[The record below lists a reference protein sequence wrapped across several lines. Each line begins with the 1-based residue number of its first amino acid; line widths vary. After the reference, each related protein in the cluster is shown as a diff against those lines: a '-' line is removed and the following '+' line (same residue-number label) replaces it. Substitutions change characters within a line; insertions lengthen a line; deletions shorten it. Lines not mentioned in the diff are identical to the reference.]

1 MAMIRLLLLAIL
13 FVACAAPTA
22 AQSRE
27 QERLEANIVRA
38 FSAARY
44 ERALEQIDAYLEVWP
59 NSPLMLYNQA
69 CGYALT
75 GRRDA
80 AGQSLLQ
87 AIDLGF
93 RDFGHLKRDPDLATM
108 HDHPTFIAI
117 MAAEGQIDR
126 TKSDRQLKKWKGR
139 FGEEGY
145 IYESDAERRLHFATG
160 VDATAHKQMKDMIQT
175 QADQMSKTLFGSAPD
190 YWCLIAVPKEADAK
204 KFFEQENTAGIY
216 IHASRR
222 LVSRDIGAS
231 MRHEF
236 GHLMHYGHM
245 ERLGG
250 QKHPIWIQ
258 EGLASLY
265 EDYSIDDDGSFTFR
279 PNRRQNIISKQ
290 VDRNVALS
298 FERFFALDPRSF
310 MAGNARYYPQARS
323 IFEFLAALGVLE
335 EWYETYTKHFDLDLT
350 GKRAFE
356 KTFGLP
362 LKSIERRWRTW
373 VIDRGEVDDSIDYG
387 DASIG
392 IAGVEAGDGVRIV
405 EFKSLAAR
413 RAGLEIGDVIVA
425 VDDKAVRTRTELV
438 LTIAKRNVG
447 DLVKLRVRRG
457 TAYRTISITL
467 QPLRATVHTR

>member
-1 MAMIRLLLLAIL
+1 MIRFLLLAIL

-44 ERALEQIDAYLEVWP
+44 ERALEQIDAYLAKWP

-75 GRRDA
+75 DRRDA
-80 AGQSLLQ
+80 AGEALLQ

-93 RDFGHLKRDPDLATM
+93 RDLGHMKRDPDLASM

-117 MAAEGQIDR
+117 IAAEGRIDR
-126 TKSDRQLKKWKGR
+126 TKSNRQLEKWKGR
-139 FGEEGY
+139 FGEKGY
-145 IYESDAERRLHFATG
+145 IYESDSERRLHFATG
-160 VDATAHKQMKDMIQT
+160 VDRTAHRQMKEMLQT
-175 QADQMSKTLFGSAPD
+175 QADQMSETLYGSPPD
-190 YWCLIAVPKEADAK
+190 YWCLIAVPNEADAK
-204 KFFEQENTAGIY
+204 EFFEKENTAGIY
-216 IHASRR
+216 LHETRR
-222 LVSRDIGAS
+222 IVSRDIGAS

-265 EDYSIDDDGSFTFR
+265 EDYTIDDDGSFTFR
-279 PNRRQNIISKQ
+279 PNRRQNIVRKQ
-290 VDRNVALS
+290 VERNVALT
-298 FERFFALDPRSF
+298 FERFFTLTARSF

-335 EWYETYTKHFDLDLT
+335 EWYDTYTKHFDRDST
-350 GKRAFE
+350 GTRAFE

-373 VIDRGEVDDSIDYG
+373 VVDRGEVDDSIDYG

-392 IAGVEAGDGVRIV
+392 IAGVEAGDGVRII

-413 RAGLEIGDVIVA
+413 RAGLKKGDVIVA
-425 VDDKAVRTRTELV
+425 VDDEAVRTRTELI
-438 LTIAKRNVG
+438 LAIAKRKVG

-457 TAYRTISITL
+457 TAYQTISITL